1 VTVFVAHDVDCGV
14 GFATAQTRLFGL
26 VAGRVLLD
34 ASRAAY
40 HEGLA
45 GLGLA
50 EPRLARVRSFTCGRG
65 GGQVTTGLR
74 WEAGGVSAGPF
85 PVLDADLTLSPADR
99 SSPRLALVG
108 VYRPP
113 FGNLGR
119 DLGPALSARVAD
131 LTVRAL
137 LHSVAGHLTGARVI
151 FPPVRIPRP
160 AQAS

>member
-1 VTVFVAHDVDCGV
+1 MVFVAHDVECGV
-14 GFATAQTRLFGL
+14 GFAAAQTRLLGL
-26 VAGRVLLD
+26 VAGRVLVD

-45 GLGLA
+45 DLGLA
-50 EPRLARVRSFTCGRG
+50 EPRLARVRSFTCGRV

-74 WEAGGVSAGPF
+74 WEASGVCTGLF
-85 PVLDADLTLSPADR
+85 PVLDADLTLSPKGG

-113 FGNLGR
+113 FGDLGR

-137 LHSVAGHLTGARVI
+137 LHAVAGYLTGARAI
-151 FPPVRIPRP
+151 FPPVRIPRR

>member
-1 VTVFVAHDVDCGV
+1 MFLAHDVECGV
-14 GFATAQTRLFGL
+14 GFATAQTRLLGL
-26 VAGRVLLD
+26 VAGRVLVD

-65 GGQVTTGLR
+65 GGQVATGLR
-74 WEAGGVSAGPF
+74 WEAGGVSASLF
-85 PVLDADLTLSPADR
+85 PVLDADLTLSPTGW
-99 SSPRLALVG
+99 SNPRLALVG

-113 FGNLGR
+113 FGLLSS
-119 DLGPALSARVAD
+119 DLDPALSDWVAD

-137 LHSVAGHLTGARVI
+137 LHAIAGYLTGARAI
-151 FPPVRIPRP
+151 FPPVRIPRS